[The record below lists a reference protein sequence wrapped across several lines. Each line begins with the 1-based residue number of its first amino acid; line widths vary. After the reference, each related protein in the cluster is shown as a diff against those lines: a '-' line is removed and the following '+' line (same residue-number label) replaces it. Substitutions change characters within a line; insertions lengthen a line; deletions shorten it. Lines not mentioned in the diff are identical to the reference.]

1 MSLSAVVITTG
12 DGLIPNAGHLGGRN
26 ANNQTHETEN
36 HREPRMNIKDS
47 LTRPG
52 AALPQPTGEILG
64 EISKNGLS
72 ANGRLSYNSPMTM
85 VSVEIPEEV
94 LSLAGLD
101 DQPPSG
107 GASKLLA
114 LELFREGR
122 ISLGRASELAG
133 VGVEEFMEFSA
144 HREVPLH
151 YTQADL
157 TDDRETA
164 KRLKL

>member
-1 MSLSAVVITTG
+1 MTAQQFGLCALTG
-12 DGLIPNAGHLGGRN
+12 APIVHRLGRFAPDGEG
-26 ANNQTHETEN
+26 T
-36 HREPRMNIKDS
+36 
-47 LTRPG
+47 
-52 AALPQPTGEILG
+52 
-64 EISKNGLS
+64 KNGLS
-72 ANGRLSYNSPMTM
+72 ANCGLGYTYRMTM

-94 LSLAGLD
+94 LTLAGLD
-101 DQPPSG
+101 DQPASG

-133 VGVEEFMEFSA
+133 VGIEEFMEFSA

-151 YTQADL
+151 YTQTDL

-164 KRLKL
+164 KRLNL

>member
-1 MSLSAVVITTG
+1 M
-12 DGLIPNAGHLGGRN
+12 
-26 ANNQTHETEN
+26 
-36 HREPRMNIKDS
+36 
-47 LTRPG
+47 
-52 AALPQPTGEILG
+52 GEILG

-72 ANGRLSYNSPMTM
+72 ANGHFSYNSPMTM